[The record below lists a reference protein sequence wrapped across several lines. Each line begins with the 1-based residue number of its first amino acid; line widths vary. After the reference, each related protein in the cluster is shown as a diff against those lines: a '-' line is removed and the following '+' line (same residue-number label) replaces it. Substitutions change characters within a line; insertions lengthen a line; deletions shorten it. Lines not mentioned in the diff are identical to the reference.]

1 MKLINI
7 VGARPNFMKIAPLMR
22 ELENNKNIDTILL
35 HTGQHYDEKMSN
47 LFFVELGIPK
57 PNINLEVGSDT
68 QARQVARI
76 MEKFDDVTD
85 NLKPD
90 AILVAGDVNST
101 MACSLVA
108 AKKGIK
114 IIHLEAGLR
123 SFDRTMPEE
132 INRLV
137 TDVLADMLL
146 APSDDAVENLK
157 KEGVEDSKI
166 HIVGNIMIDTLFH
179 FMPKIEKSK
188 IDNQYNLEKKNY
200 GLITLHRPSNVDIS
214 DILEKIVIALIEIS
228 QKIKLIFPIHPR
240 TLKNLKNFDL
250 FKLIEKNKNII
261 LTEPLGY
268 LDFQKLM
275 VNSKFVITDSGG
287 VQEETTALQIPCI
300 TLRENTERP
309 ITVSEGT
316 NIIIGRNTEQ
326 LFMLANNAI
335 DNNWKESKIPFL
347 WDGNT
352 AKRVVDIIEKKYC
365 KL

>member
-22 ELENNKNIDTILL
+22 ELENHSDIETILL

-57 PNINLEVGSDT
+57 PNINLEVGSAT
-68 QARQVARI
+68 QAKQVAKI

-85 NLKPD
+85 ELKPD

-101 MACSLVA
+101 MACSIVA

-123 SFDRTMPEE
+123 SFDRAMPEE
-132 INRLV
+132 INRIV
-137 TDVLADMLL
+137 TDTLADMLL
-146 APSDDAVENLK
+146 APSPDAIVNLK
-157 KEGVEDSKI
+157 NEGVADSKV

-179 FMPKIEKSK
+179 FMDKVEKSN
-188 IDNQYNLEKKNY
+188 ILEINSLEKKQY
-200 GLITLHRPSNVDIS
+200 GLITLHRPSNVDEPV
-214 DILEKIVIALIEIS
+214 ILEKILNALIEVS
-228 QKIKLIFPIHPR
+228 KSIKLIFPIHPR
-240 TLKNLKNFDL
+240 TMKNIELYGLSNLIKDNNNLKF
-250 FKLIEKNKNII
+250 
-261 LTEPLGY
+261 TEPLGY

-309 ITVSEGT
+309 VTVTDGT
-316 NIIIGRNTEQ
+316 NIIVGRDTEK
-326 LFMLANNAI
+326 MKELALNAI
-335 DNNWKESKIPFL
+335 NGIWKESRIPDL
-347 WDGNT
+347 WDGKT
-352 AKRVVDIIEKKYC
+352 AQRVVNIIKKEFG
-365 KL
+365 LL